1 MNNERAK
8 RGIWIVSLLSLV
20 IGGIL
25 GIYTYDTLLSFRTLN
40 LVGLVYIVMIGIYVI
55 MVALGAR
62 KSAAASSD

>member
-25 GIYTYDTLLSFRTLN
+25 GIYTYDTLLSIRTVN
-40 LVGLVYIVMIGIYVI
+40 LIGLIYITMIGIYVI

-62 KSAAASSD
+62 KNAAASSD